1 MIKMF
6 EEIFRSFKKS
16 SKIKRLTKE
25 YLKYSLTA
33 QTSAFEA
40 LSTAR
45 VEARSKVYDEVLE
58 TAFREPN
65 NQPVIKKFNLDKRK
79 LEDIVEDLELNG
91 GGQYLGGHYTS
102 ISSILYPQTLEF
114 IVYRERKTQLDK
126 NRMILRI
133 FDYFKNG
140 EKGNIVEIDY

>member
-1 MIKMF
+1 MF
-6 EEIFRSFKKS
+6 EEIFRSFRKS

-33 QTSAFEA
+33 QTTAFEA
-40 LSTAR
+40 LSTSR
-45 VEARSKVYDEVLE
+45 VEAKSKVFDKVLE
-58 TAFREPN
+58 LAFTEPN
-65 NQPVIKKFNLDKRK
+65 NQPAIKKFNLDKRK

-91 GGQYLGGHYTS
+91 GAQYEGGHYIS

-114 IVYRERKTQLDK
+114 IVYKERKTQLDK

-133 FDYFKNG
+133 MDYFKNG
-140 EKGNIVEIDY
+140 ETGNIVEIDY

>member
-33 QTSAFEA
+33 QTTAFEA

-45 VEARSKVYDEVLE
+45 IEARSKVFDEVLE

-79 LEDIVEDLELNG
+79 LEEIVEDLELNG
-91 GGQYLGGHYTS
+91 GGQYLGGHYIS

-140 EKGNIVEIDY
+140 ETGNIVEIDY

>member
-1 MIKMF
+1 MF

-45 VEARSKVYDEVLE
+45 VEARSKVFDEVLE

-79 LEDIVEDLELNG
+79 LEDIVEEFIYSGQAPSIRKNIMNAMLE
-91 GGQYLGGHYTS
+91 Q
-102 ISSILYPQTLEF
+102 QTLLQRTAS
-114 IVYRERKTQLDK
+114 V
-126 NRMILRI
+126 NR
-133 FDYFKNG
+133 
-140 EKGNIVEIDY
+140 IVEKIEAFIETFTEKLAA

>member
-1 MIKMF
+1 MLK
-6 EEIFRSFKKS
+6 EIFRSFKKS

-33 QTSAFEA
+33 QTTAFEA
-40 LSTAR
+40 LSTSR
-45 VEARSKVYDEVLE
+45 VEAKSKVFDKVLE
-58 TAFREPN
+58 LAFTEPN

-79 LEDIVEDLELNG
+79 LEDIVEDLELHG
-91 GGQYLGGHYTS
+91 GAQYEGGHYIS

-114 IVYRERKTQLDK
+114 IVYKERKTQLDK

-133 FDYFKNG
+133 MDYFKNG
-140 EKGNIVEIDY
+140 ETGNIVEIDY